1 MQAGNV
7 RIGLVNA
14 FKTTDPF
21 GGMALII
28 MTIAGKSIAVRTK
41 WNTVVII
48 AALEAGEREVIP
60 IGVTDPNRAQ
70 RLQIIMHIFKDLIKT
85 FTCITKEFTDLEG
98 GETQAQILQAWEVE

>member
-1 MQAGNV
+1 MQDGNV

-14 FKTTDPF
+14 CETTDPF

-41 WNTVVII
+41 WNTVLII

-70 RLQIIMHIFKDLIKT
+70 RLKIIMHILKDLIKT

-98 GETQAQILQAWEVE
+98 GETLAQSLQAWDGE